1 MRGFEHG
8 TATLSMDTVGA
19 EKFYYSRGPVPLG
32 AWLRG
37 RFGLLLQW
45 QRRWQ
50 QRRHLAEL
58 DAHLLRDIGVT
69 PRAALREAGKPFWR
83 T

>member
-8 TATLSMDTVGA
+8 TATLSMDEYRA
-19 EKFYYSRGPVPLG
+19 EKIYYLRGSLSPES
-32 AWLRG
+32 WLRG
-37 RFGLLLQW
+37 LFGLLFRW
-45 QRRWQ
+45 HQRWH
-50 QRRHLAEL
+50 QRQHLAGL

-69 PRAALREAGKPFWR
+69 PRAALREAGKPFWQ